1 MGYIQSTLSKDEV
14 IKETA
19 HLHWINY
26 AVVFMCAFLCIGSCA
41 LLFKYNPSENAIF
54 AVLFGFPA
62 VVFFLSSILAYC
74 RIQTTEMVVTNKRV
88 ICRTGVVS
96 VHTEE
101 IKSTRLESIEIKQS
115 ILGRIL
121 NYGSLWFSGTGTAK
135 VLFPHIND
143 PRGVKAKVE
152 DFIID

>member
-1 MGYIQSTLSKDEV
+1 MSYIPSTLSKDEV

-19 HLHWINY
+19 QLHWINY
-26 AVVFMCAFLCIGSCA
+26 AVVFLCAFLCIGSGA
-41 LLFKYNPSENAIF
+41 LLFKFSPKENLFF

-62 VVFFLSSILAYC
+62 IIFFLSTILAYC

-88 ICRTGVVS
+88 ICRTGVIS

-135 VLFPHIND
+135 VLFPNISD
-143 PRGVKAKVE
+143 PRGVKSRVE
-152 DFIID
+152 NFIMD